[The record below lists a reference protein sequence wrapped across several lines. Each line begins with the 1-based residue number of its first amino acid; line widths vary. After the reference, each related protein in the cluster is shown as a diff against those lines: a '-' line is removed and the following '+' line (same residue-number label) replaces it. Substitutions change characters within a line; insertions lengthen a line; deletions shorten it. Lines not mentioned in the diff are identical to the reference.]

1 VGEKETGSRKKS
13 NRKEEDERI
22 GNISGWSG

>member
-1 VGEKETGSRKKS
+1 MRREVGEKDTGS

-22 GNISGWSG
+22 GNVSGWSG